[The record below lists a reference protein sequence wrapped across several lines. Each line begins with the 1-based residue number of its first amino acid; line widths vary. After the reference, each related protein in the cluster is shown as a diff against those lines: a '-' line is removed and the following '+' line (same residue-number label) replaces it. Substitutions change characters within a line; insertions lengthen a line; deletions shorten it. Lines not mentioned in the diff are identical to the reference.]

1 MSRAQK
7 KKGKDEIASL
17 PFNSKTYATLN
28 KKSFVSLYAEDF
40 FFLTTHA
47 GWKVTKIYDH
57 YMFRQSRFKRD
68 FVVMNQNAQKIAKT
82 NVEKD
87 FYKLLNNSNFG
98 NDCRNNIQN
107 SMLELMFD
115 DQEEISYLKKFTNTM
130 QNSKFREFF
139 LLELLRD
146 NVEHEYT
153 HKKRKTRQ
161 K

>member
-1 MSRAQK
+1 
-7 KKGKDEIASL
+7 
-17 PFNSKTYATLN
+17 
-28 KKSFVSLYAEDF
+28 
-40 FFLTTHA
+40 
-47 GWKVTKIYDH
+47 
-57 YMFRQSRFKRD
+57 
-68 FVVMNQNAQKIAKT
+68 MNQNAQKIAKT

-115 DQEEISYLKKFTNTM
+115 GQEEISYLKKFTNTM

-139 LLELLRD
+139 LLDLLRD